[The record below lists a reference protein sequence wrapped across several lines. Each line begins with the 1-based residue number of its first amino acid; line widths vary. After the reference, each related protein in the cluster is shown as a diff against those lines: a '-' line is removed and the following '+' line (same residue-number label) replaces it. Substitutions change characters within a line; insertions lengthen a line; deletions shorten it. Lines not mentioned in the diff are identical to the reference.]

1 MITFQ
6 LIALYT
12 LIPMS
17 FAIVGGI
24 IGLMYQPKPK
34 TFSSLQ
40 HFTAGVI
47 IASVSI
53 ELLPKIL
60 GSHSPW
66 IIAEGFIVG
75 IVLMLFLERF
85 SRSLATKKTKKGEG
99 EFPIGLIV
107 GTSIDLL
114 IDGILIGISFL
125 SSQTGGILIAISLS
139 FCAFFLTLTVSSTLY
154 RRRGASKVSGL
165 TDLKS
170 AHIINTERLD
180 VDQPRELDPSSNAE
194 NQPVSG
200 IGEKKSILSIRLL
213 TLFSIPLM
221 LPVGVLLGWNIVA
234 QFSPSA
240 LIGTIAFSVAAL
252 LYVGIE
258 ELLAEGHETKD
269 TVWISASF
277 FLGFLTI
284 LLFIS

>member
-1 MITFQ
+1 MMTFH

-24 IGLMYQPKPK
+24 IGFIYQPKPK
-34 TFSSLQ
+34 IFSSLQ

-66 IIAEGFIVG
+66 IIAEGFVVG
-75 IVLMLFLERF
+75 VVLMLFLERF
-85 SRSLATKKTKKGEG
+85 SRSLATKKGKGQ
-99 EFPIGLIV
+99 FPIGLIV

-139 FCAFFLTLTVSSTLY
+139 FCAFFLTLTVSSTL
-154 RRRGASKVSGL
+154 GQK
-165 TDLKS
+165 KS
-170 AHIINTERLD
+170 
-180 VDQPRELDPSSNAE
+180 
-194 NQPVSG
+194 VSG
-200 IGEKKSILSIRLL
+200 IRLL
-213 TLFSIPLM
+213 ILFVIPLM
-221 LPVGVLLGWNIVA
+221 LPVGALLGWNVVA
-234 QFSPSA
+234 QFPPSA
-240 LIGTIAFSVAAL
+240 LIGTLAFSVAAL

-269 TVWISASF
+269 TAWVSASF
-277 FLGFLTI
+277 FLGFLII